1 MITPHNGRRTSS
13 RIRDAARFRSPRG
26 SKVGILDFDRPVS
39 YCLRGLE
46 SQEGEG
52 A

>member
-1 MITPHNGRRTSS
+1 MIPPRTPDT
-13 RIRDAARFRSPRG
+13 ARLETPRG
-26 SKVGILDFDRPVS
+26 SNASMLDFDRPVS

-46 SQEGEG
+46 NQEGEG

>member
-1 MITPHNGRRTSS
+1 MIPL
-13 RIRDAARFRSPRG
+13 RIPCTVRFEPPRG
-26 SKVGILDFDRPVS
+26 SKKGILDFDRPVS

>member
-1 MITPHNGRRTSS
+1 MIRANER
-13 RIRDAARFRSPRG
+13 
-26 SKVGILDFDRPVS
+26 ILDFDRPVS

-46 SQEGEG
+46 NQEGEG

>member
-1 MITPHNGRRTSS
+1 MIPP
-13 RIRDAARFRSPRG
+13 RIPDTVRLEPPRG
-26 SKVGILDFDRPVS
+26 SKEGILDFDRPVS

-46 SQEGEG
+46 NQEGEG

>member
-1 MITPHNGRRTSS
+1 MIPPRTP
-13 RIRDAARFRSPRG
+13 DAARFEPPRG
-26 SKVGILDFDRPVS
+26 SKVGILDFDRLVS

-46 SQEGEG
+46 NQEGEG